1 MRTTSLLKQAAGTL
15 GSSDTGSSRVE
26 RSVYEDKCSQ
36 LYAAQRNYEAVSR
49 TLSARQQEL
58 EQVRETQ
65 YERP

>member
-1 MRTTSLLKQAAGTL
+1 M
-15 GSSDTGSSRVE
+15 E